1 MPLAAAS
8 FRRPGSIFCA
18 LSMTPI
24 PASFPSPELALLLEC
39 ARPRL
44 DEAAAERIRAL
55 AAGPLDWELLHA
67 LAVEHGV
74 FPLLSL
80 HLRDVAGNILPSD
93 SLAKMSELSR
103 SHSILCLSFV
113 AELFHILEIFRAAG
127 LPAVPYK
134 GPVLAAQAYGD
145 PAHRVFSD
153 LDLILRH
160 SDVARAA
167 GLLAAQGY
175 QSQIPLAAVSAGR
188 VPGQFPFVRPGSR
201 VHVELHTERTLR
213 YFPRRLHLEQMMLRL
228 QSISVNGREV
238 LTFSAEDTLSL
249 LCVHGSKHFWER
261 LMWIADIAAL
271 LRRPQGFNWQ
281 LCLAQAGLLGAQRMV
296 HLGIWLAQNLLQA
309 SLPDTIRSQVHADR
323 GARALASHVQRRYL
337 ARDRTTRGIF
347 ERMQFRVRMRGAIVP
362 GTAYLLRLA
371 TAPTEEDWA
380 DAPPRPPLSFLQSVL
395 RPLRLVRKYGLGRK
409 RADGLD

>member
-1 MPLAAAS
+1 
-8 FRRPGSIFCA
+8 
-18 LSMTPI
+18 MTRI

-39 ARPRL
+39 ARLRL
-44 DEAAAERIRAL
+44 DEAAGERIRAL
-55 AAGPLDWELLHA
+55 VAGPLDWELLHA

-80 HLRDVAGNILPSD
+80 HLRGVAGNILPSA

-127 LPAVPYK
+127 IPAVPYK

-145 PAHRVFSD
+145 PALRVFSD

-160 SDVARAA
+160 SDVARAC
-167 GLLAAQGY
+167 GLLAEHGY

-188 VPGQFPFVRPGSR
+188 VPGQFPFARQGSR
-201 VHVELHTERTLR
+201 VHLELHTERTLR
-213 YFPRRLHLEQMMLRL
+213 YFPRRLNLEEMLRRL

-271 LRRPQGFNWQ
+271 LQRSQGLNWQ
-281 LCLAQAGLLGAQRMV
+281 LCLAQARLLGARRMV
-296 HLGIWLAQNLLQA
+296 HLGVLLAENLLQA
-309 SLPDTIRSQVHADR
+309 SPPEALRSQVHADP
-323 GARALASHVQRRYL
+323 GAMALAVQVQRRYL
-337 ARDRTTRGIF
+337 AGDRTTHGIF
-347 ERMQFRVRMRGAIVP
+347 ERMKFRVRMRGGIVP

-380 DAPPRPPLSFLQSVL
+380 GAPPRRPSSFLQSVL

-409 RADGLD
+409 RVRDLD

>member
-1 MPLAAAS
+1 
-8 FRRPGSIFCA
+8 
-18 LSMTPI
+18 MTPI
-24 PASFPSPELALLLEC
+24 PASLPTPELALLLEC

-44 DEAAAERIRAL
+44 DEGASVRIRAL

-113 AELFHILEIFRAAG
+113 AELFHILELFRVAG
-127 LPAVPYK
+127 ISAVPYK

-145 PAHRVFSD
+145 PALRVFSD

-160 SDVARAA
+160 SDVARAC
-167 GLLAAQGY
+167 GLLAEQGY

-213 YFPRRLHLEQMMLRL
+213 YFPRRLNLEEMLRRL

-271 LRRPQGFNWQ
+271 VQQPQGMNWQ
-281 LCLAQAGLLGAQRMV
+281 LCVAQAGLLGARRMV
-296 HLGIWLAQNLLQA
+296 HLGVLLAENLLQA
-309 SLPDTIRSQVHADR
+309 SLPETVKSQVHADR
-323 GARALASHVQRRYL
+323 GAVALASQVQRRYL
-337 ARDRTTRGIF
+337 ADDRAIPRIF

-380 DAPPRPPLSFLQSVL
+380 GAPPRRPFSFLQRVL
-395 RPLRLVRKYGLGRK
+395 RPFRLVRKYGLGRK
-409 RADGLD
+409 RTGDLD